1 MRAIPAGGRQRAED
15 SIAPPRCSAWVGSG
29 RLAPIMSLLSDM
41 NAVATDRIWRALADR
56 TRRELLDRLAERP
69 HTTGELVA
77 SCPALCRT
85 AVMKHL
91 DVLHEAELIL
101 VRREG
106 RVRWNELNAMPI
118 QRIYDRWV
126 SKHVRG
132 TASAVSR
139 LKDHAESRGSVR
151 PSRHDR
157 ENEQ

>member
-1 MRAIPAGGRQRAED
+1 
-15 SIAPPRCSAWVGSG
+15 
-29 RLAPIMSLLSDM
+29 M

-77 SCPALCRT
+77 SCPSLCRT

-91 DVLHEAELIL
+91 DVLHDAELIL

-126 SKHVRG
+126 SRHVR
-132 TASAVSR
+132 ASASALSR
-139 LKDHAESRGSVR
+139 LKDRAESRGPARRRKSKR
-151 PSRHDR
+151 TEHHNPEETDDR
-157 ENEQ
+157 TRN